1 MEDDVRAFLCF
12 IELCFMEETCTTLFR
27 KHNSVSL
34 REWDIRRVSVMPQFF
49 ASPIFRQVSHLK
61 TIEYLCEPHFL
72 ISIFTSV
79 SDVHG
84 KTAWE
89 DCILLL

>member
-1 MEDDVRAFLCF
+1 MRAFLCF
-12 IELCFMEETCTTLFR
+12 IELCFVEETYTTLFG
-27 KHNSVSL
+27 KHNPVPL
-34 REWDIRRVSVMPQFF
+34 REWDIPRVSVMPQFF

-61 TIEYLCEPHFL
+61 TIAYLCQPHFL

>member
-1 MEDDVRAFLCF
+1 
-12 IELCFMEETCTTLFR
+12 
-27 KHNSVSL
+27 
-34 REWDIRRVSVMPQFF
+34 MPQFF

>member
-1 MEDDVRAFLCF
+1 MFYRTVFCGRDLHHTVWKAQL
-12 IELCFMEETCTTLFR
+12 LVL
-27 KHNSVSL
+27 K
-34 REWDIRRVSVMPQFF
+34 WDIPRVPVMPQFF